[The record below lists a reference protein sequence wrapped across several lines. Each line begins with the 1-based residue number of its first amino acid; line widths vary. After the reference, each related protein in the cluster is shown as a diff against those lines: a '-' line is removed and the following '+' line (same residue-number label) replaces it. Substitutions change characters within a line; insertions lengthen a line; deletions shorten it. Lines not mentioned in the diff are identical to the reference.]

1 MYSSKSYYTCA
12 SYWISKRTE
21 KTCRVCIVSYETA
34 LYIIHVFP
42 MQFIYKLY
50 ILYINFINMYES
62 IVYTCIVYIKNHTE
76 TIQKPY
82 IVILAMI
89 KDAL

>member
-1 MYSSKSYYTCA
+1 
-12 SYWISKRTE
+12 
-21 KTCRVCIVSYETA
+21 
-34 LYIIHVFP
+34 

-50 ILYINFINMYES
+50 ILYINFINIYES
-62 IVYTCIVYIKNHTE
+62 EPYTCIVYIKNHTE

>member
-1 MYSSKSYYTCA
+1 
-12 SYWISKRTE
+12 
-21 KTCRVCIVSYETA
+21 
-34 LYIIHVFP
+34 